1 MKHLLNFQTKQAFNM
16 AQLNLEEPYIALT
29 DDDGKVSLSNGYILN
44 PNWYLKEGGNYYQMK
59 QKEDGVGETSVSL
72 LDGGWELTGS
82 DDDFYYYR
90 TKYNYLVSKYWTQ
103 FKVSW
108 NGATEM
114 NFKYKSACSGG
125 DESYDYLEFSKLDID
140 SFNPQ
145 DYDKYGPRANSKHI
159 ASSAIGTYN
168 TEWKDYTVHCDNGAH
183 SLIFV
188 FTTDSPC
195 NENEYG
201 EIAIPKKYVTY
212 SVKKGDEI
220 PTTYATDGKSA
231 KIINGQP
238 TKMEYKAITLPN
250 GNVILDMTDTQ
261 KTQLT
266 INTEYVDLG
275 LPSGLK
281 WAKCNVGAEKE
292 SDYGIMFAWGQT
304 DNAVATNFV
313 DYKNYPYSWATYEH
327 CNGSYNTLTKYNN
340 TGSYGTVDNI
350 TTLEPGDDAATQ
362 IMGGGWRVPT
372 HTEIQELLKK
382 TNQEWVTNYNGTG
395 VNGMKFTHKT
405 DTSKYIFIP
414 AAGYCNGGSVY
425 RVGNYGYVW
434 GSSLSTSYPYNACY
448 LSFSSGN
455 CRMYGDGSRY
465 RGQSVRGVR
474 K

>member
-1 MKHLLNFQTKQAFNM
+1 
-16 AQLNLEEPYIALT
+16 
-29 DDDGKVSLSNGYILN
+29 
-44 PNWYLKEGGNYYQMK
+44 MK

-72 LDGGWELTGS
+72 LDEGWKLTGS
-82 DDDFYYYR
+82 DDNFYYYK
-90 TKYNYLVSKYWTQ
+90 TIYSYLESKYWTQ

-125 DESYDYLEFSKLDID
+125 DESYDYLEFSKLDIV

-145 DYDKYGPRANSKHI
+145 DYDEYGPRANSKHI

-188 FTTDSPC
+188 FSTDGPC
-195 NENEYG
+195 DENEYG

-238 TKMEYKAITLPN
+238 TKMEYKAIRLPN
-250 GNVILDMTDTQ
+250 GNDVILDMTDTQ
-261 KTQLT
+261 ETQLA

-275 LPSGLK
+275 LSVK
-281 WAKCNVGAEKE
+281 WATMNIGAEKE

-304 DNAVATNFV
+304 DNAVATKFV
-313 DYKNYPYSWATYEH
+313 DSKNYPYSWATAPF
-327 CNGSYNTLTKYNN
+327 NDGSSSFNPTYFNSVK
-340 TGSYGTVDNI
+340 GTVCPNNI
-350 TTLEPGDDAATQ
+350 LAKEYDAAAQ
-362 IMGGGWRVPT
+362 IMGGDWRMPT
-372 HTEIQELLKK
+372 EAEIQELLSNTKK
-382 TNQEWVTNYNGTG
+382 EWTQVNG
-395 VNGMKFTHKT
+395 VNGYKFTSNKEGYQNN
-405 DTSKYIFIP
+405 SIFIP
-414 AAGYCNGGSVY
+414 AAGRCDGGSVDD
-425 RVGNYGYVW
+425 VGGSGSVW
-434 GSSLSTSYPYNACY
+434 SSSLDASNPYLACLLRFY
-448 LSFSSGN
+448 SGY
-455 CRMYGDGSRY
+455 CRMGYNYFRCNGL
-465 RGQSVRGVR
+465 SVRGVR

>member
-1 MKHLLNFQTKQAFNM
+1 MKHLIETTDLSSLPITEYDRIVLNSSTNDVIVK
-16 AQLNLEEPYIALT
+16 
-29 DDDGKVSLSNGYILN
+29 GGGYILN

-72 LDGGWELTGS
+72 LDEGWELTGS
-82 DDDFYYYR
+82 DDNFYYYK
-90 TKYNYLVSKYWTQ
+90 TIYSYLESKNWTQ
-103 FKVSW
+103 IKVSW
-108 NGATEM
+108 SGATEM
-114 NFKYKSACSGG
+114 NFKYKSACSDG

-145 DYDKYGPRANSKHI
+145 DYDEYGPRANSKHI

-188 FTTDSPC
+188 FSTDGPC
-195 NENEYG
+195 DENEYG

-220 PTTYATDGKSA
+220 PTTYVTDGKSA

-261 KTQLT
+261 ETQLT

-281 WAKCNVGAEKE
+281 WATMNIGAEKE

-313 DYKNYPYSWATYEH
+313 DSKNYPYSWATYKY
-327 CNGSYNTLTKYNN
+327 CNGTYNTLTKYCTNS
-340 TGSYGTVDNI
+340 SYGTVDSI
-350 TTLEPGDDAATQ
+350 TTLESTDDAATQ
-362 IMGGGWRVPT
+362 IMGGDWRMPT
-372 HTEIQELLKK
+372 RSDFQELLDNT
-382 TNQEWVTNYNGTG
+382 TNEWTQVNG
-395 VNGMKFTHKT
+395 VNGYKFTSNKEGYQNN
-405 DTSKYIFIP
+405 SIFIP
-414 AAGYCNGGSVY
+414 AAGYCGDGSVGNVGGS
-425 RVGNYGYVW
+425 GYVW
-434 GSSLSTSYPYNACY
+434 SSSLYTSNPSNAWS
-448 LSFSSGN
+448 LDFRSGD
-455 CRMYGDGSRY
+455 CGMGSNY
-465 RGQSVRGVR
+465 RCNGRSVRGVR
-474 K
+474 N

>member
-1 MKHLLNFQTKQAFNM
+1 M
-16 AQLNLEEPYIALT
+16 
-29 DDDGKVSLSNGYILN
+29 
-44 PNWYLKEGGNYYQMK
+44 KEGGNYYQMK

-72 LDGGWELTGS
+72 LDEGWELTGS
-82 DDDFYYYR
+82 DDNFYYYK
-90 TKYNYLVSKYWTQ
+90 TIYSYLESKYWTQ
-103 FKVSW
+103 IKVSW

-125 DESYDYLEFSKLDID
+125 DESYDYLEFSKLDIV

-145 DYDKYGPRANSKHI
+145 DYGEYGPRADSEHI

-188 FTTDSPC
+188 FTTDGPC
-195 NENEYG
+195 DENEYG

-261 KTQLT
+261 ETQLA

-275 LPSGLK
+275 LSVK
-281 WAKCNVGAEKE
+281 WATMNIGAEKE

-304 DNAVATNFV
+304 DNAVATKFV
-313 DYKNYPYSWATYEH
+313 DSENYPYNWANAPFNGGNTSYNATYFNSVKDTV
-327 CNGSYNTLTKYNN
+327 CPNGILAKEY
-340 TGSYGTVDNI
+340 
-350 TTLEPGDDAATQ
+350 DAATQ
-362 IMGGGWRVPT
+362 IMGSDWRMPT
-372 HTEIQELLKK
+372 RTEWQELIDNT
-382 TNQEWVTNYNGTG
+382 TNEWTQVNG
-395 VNGMKFTHKT
+395 VNGRKFTA
-405 DTSKYIFIP
+405 SNGNSIFIP
-414 AAGYCNGGSVY
+414 AAGGCSDGSVNS
-425 RVGNYGYVW
+425 VGYCGNVW
-434 GSSLSTSYPYNACY
+434 SSSLNTSNPYFAWY
-448 LSFSSGN
+448 LGFTSGN
-455 CRMYGDGSRY
+455 CRVNDDGRY
-465 RGQSVRGVR
+465 NGRAVRGVR

>member
-1 MKHLLNFQTKQAFNM
+1 
-16 AQLNLEEPYIALT
+16 
-29 DDDGKVSLSNGYILN
+29 
-44 PNWYLKEGGNYYQMK
+44 MK

-72 LDGGWELTGS
+72 LDEGWELTGS
-82 DDDFYYYR
+82 DDDFYYYK
-90 TKYNYLVSKYWTQ
+90 TIYNYLESNNWTQ

-108 NGATEM
+108 SGTTEM

-125 DESYDYLEFSKLDID
+125 EESYDYLEFSKLDID

-145 DYDKYGPRANSKHI
+145 DYGVDGPRADSEHI

-188 FTTDSPC
+188 FSTDGPC
-195 NENEYG
+195 DENEYG

-212 SVKKGDEI
+212 LVKKGDEI

-250 GNVILDMTDTQ
+250 GNVILDMTDAQ
-261 KTQLT
+261 ETQLA

-275 LPSGLK
+275 LSVK
-281 WAKCNVGAEKE
+281 WATMNVGAEKE

-313 DYKNYPYSWATYEH
+313 DSENYPYSWANAPF
-327 CNGSYNTLTKYNN
+327 NGGNTNYNANAFNQAKDTACPNGILAKEY
-340 TGSYGTVDNI
+340 
-350 TTLEPGDDAATQ
+350 DAATQ
-362 IMGGGWRVPT
+362 IMGSDWRMPT
-372 HTEIQELLKK
+372 QTEWQELFANT
-382 TNQEWVTNYNGTG
+382 TNEWTQVNG
-395 VNGMKFTHKT
+395 VNGRKFTA
-405 DTSKYIFIP
+405 SNGNSIFIP
-414 AAGYCNGGSVY
+414 AAGYCYDGSVDN
-425 RVGNYGYVW
+425 VGNYGNVW
-434 GSSLSTSYPYNACY
+434 SSSLSTSNPSIAWY
-448 LSFSSGN
+448 LDFNSGD
-455 CRMYGDGSRY
+455 CSMYRSSRY
-465 RGQSVRGVR
+465 VGQSVRGVR

>member
-1 MKHLLNFQTKQAFNM
+1 MKHLIETANPSGLAITEYDRLILNSTTNDVIVK
-16 AQLNLEEPYIALT
+16 
-29 DDDGKVSLSNGYILN
+29 GGGYILN

-72 LDGGWELTGS
+72 LDEGWKLTDS

-90 TKYNYLVSKYWTQ
+90 TIYSYLETKYWTQ
-103 FKVSW
+103 IKVSW
-108 NGATEM
+108 SGATEM

-125 DESYDYLEFSKLDID
+125 DESYDYLEFSKLDIN

-145 DYDKYGPRANSKHI
+145 DYGKYGPRADSEHI

-188 FTTDSPC
+188 FTTDGPC
-195 NENEYG
+195 DENEYA
-201 EIAIPKKYVTY
+201 EIAIPKKYITY
-212 SVKKGDEI
+212 LVKKGDEI

-250 GNVILDMTDTQ
+250 GNDVILDMTDTQ
-261 KTQLT
+261 ETQLA

-275 LPSGLK
+275 LSVK
-281 WAKCNVGAEKE
+281 WATMNIGAEKE

-313 DYKNYPYSWATYEH
+313 DSENYPYNWANAPFNDRANEYNSTYFNEAKNTV
-327 CNGSYNTLTKYNN
+327 CPNGILAKKY
-340 TGSYGTVDNI
+340 
-350 TTLEPGDDAATQ
+350 DAAAQ
-362 IMGGGWRVPT
+362 IMGEGWRMPT
-372 HTEIQELLKK
+372 QSDFQELIDN
-382 TNQEWVTNYNGTG
+382 TNKEWTIVNG
-395 VNGMKFTHKT
+395 VNGYKFTSNKEGFQNN
-405 DTSKYIFIP
+405 SIFIP
-414 AAGYCNGGSVY
+414 AAGYCSNGSVND
-425 RVGNYGYVW
+425 VGGGGYVW
-434 GSSLSTSYPYNACY
+434 SSSLDASRPNFAWSLYFFSGRCY
-448 LSFSSGN
+448 VYDSN
-455 CRMYGDGSRY
+455 SRY
-465 RGQSVRGVR
+465 YGRSVRGVR

>member
-16 AQLNLEEPYIALT
+16 AQLNLEKPYIALT

-72 LDGGWELTGS
+72 LDEGWKLTGS

-90 TKYNYLVSKYWTQ
+90 TIYSYLESKYWTQ
-103 FKVSW
+103 IKVSW
-108 NGATEM
+108 SGATEM

-125 DESYDYLEFSKLDID
+125 NESYHYLEFSKLDIN
-140 SFNPQ
+140 SFKPQ
-145 DYDKYGPRANSKHI
+145 DYGEEGPRADSEHI
-159 ASSAIGTYN
+159 ASSARGTYN

-188 FTTDSPC
+188 FTTDGPC
-195 NENEYG
+195 DENEYG

-212 SVKKGDEI
+212 SVEKGDEI

-238 TKMEYKAITLPN
+238 TKMEHKAITLPN

-261 KTQLT
+261 ETQLT

-275 LPSGLK
+275 LSVK
-281 WAKCNVGAEKE
+281 WATMNIGAEKE

-313 DYKNYPYSWATYEH
+313 DSKNYPYSWATYKY
-327 CNGSYNTLTKYNN
+327 CNGTSNTLTKYNN
-340 TGSYGTVDNI
+340 KSSYGIVDNK
-350 TTLEPGDDAATQ
+350 TVLDPEDDAATQ
-362 IMGGGWRVPT
+362 IMGSDWRMPT
-372 HTEIQELLKK
+372 KADFQELLNNT
-382 TNQEWVTNYNGTG
+382 TNEWTQVNG
-395 VNGMKFTHKT
+395 VNGRKFTA
-405 DTSKYIFIP
+405 SNGNSIFIP
-414 AAGYCNGGSVY
+414 AAGYCDSGSVIN
-425 RVGNYGYVW
+425 VGDYGYVW
-434 GSSLSTSYPYNACY
+434 SSSLYASYPNGAWC
-448 LSFSSGN
+448 LGFSSGN
-455 CRMYGDGSRY
+455 YSMRAGGNNRY
-465 RGQSVRGVR
+465 NGRSVRGVR

>member
-16 AQLNLEEPYIALT
+16 AQLNLEKPYIALT

-72 LDGGWELTGS
+72 LDEGWELTGS
-82 DDDFYYYR
+82 DDDFYYYK
-90 TKYNYLVSKYWTQ
+90 TIYSYLESKYWTQ

-125 DESYDYLEFSKLDID
+125 DESYDYLEFSKLDIV
-140 SFNPQ
+140 SFNPT
-145 DYDKYGPRANSKHI
+145 DYDEYGPRADSKHI
-159 ASSAIGTYN
+159 ASSAKGTYN
-168 TEWKDYTVHCDNGAH
+168 TEWKNYTVHCDNGAH

-188 FTTDSPC
+188 FTTDGPC
-195 NENEYG
+195 DENEYG

-212 SVKKGDEI
+212 SVKKGNEI

-250 GNVILDMTDTQ
+250 GNDVILDMTDTQ
-261 KTQLT
+261 ETQLT

-275 LPSGLK
+275 LSVK
-281 WAKCNVGAEKE
+281 WATMNIGAEKE

-313 DYKNYPYSWATYEH
+313 DSKNYPYSWATYEH
-327 CNGSYNTLTKYNN
+327 CNGTYNTLTKYNN
-340 TGSYGTVDNI
+340 KSSYGTVDNK
-350 TTLEPGDDAATQ
+350 TVLDPEDDAATQ
-362 IMGGGWRVPT
+362 IMGSDWRMPT
-372 HTEIQELLKK
+372 ETEIRELINNT
-382 TNQEWVTNYNGTG
+382 TNEWTQVNG
-395 VNGMKFTHKT
+395 VNGRKFTA
-405 DTSKYIFIP
+405 SNGNSIFIP
-414 AAGYCNGGSVY
+414 AAGYCSDGSVNS
-425 RVGNYGYVW
+425 VGSSGYVW
-434 GSSLSTSYPYNACY
+434 SSSLSASNPNDAWY
-448 LSFSSGN
+448 LNFVSDGCDMDNYYRCSGW
-455 CRMYGDGSRY
+455 
-465 RGQSVRGVR
+465 SVRGVR

>member
-1 MKHLLNFQTKQAFNM
+1 MKHLIETT
-16 AQLNLEEPYIALT
+16 NLSGLPIVEYDRVILDSITNEIVYR
-29 DDDGKVSLSNGYILN
+29 GGEYILN

-82 DDDFYYYR
+82 DDNFYYYK
-90 TKYNYLVSKYWTQ
+90 TIYSYLESKHWTQ
-103 FKVSW
+103 IKVSW
-108 NGATEM
+108 SATTEM
-114 NFKYKSACSGG
+114 NFKYKSACSDG
-125 DESYDYLEFSKLDID
+125 DESYDYLEFSKLDIN
-140 SFNPQ
+140 SFKPQ
-145 DYDKYGPRANSKHI
+145 DYDEDGPRADSEHI
-159 ASSAIGTYN
+159 ASSAKGTYN
-168 TEWKDYTVHCDNGAH
+168 TEWKNYTVHCDNGAH

-188 FTTDSPC
+188 FTTNGPC
-195 NENEYG
+195 DENEYG

-261 KTQLT
+261 ETQLT

-275 LPSGLK
+275 LSVK
-281 WAKCNVGAEKE
+281 WATMNIGAEKE

-313 DYKNYPYSWATYEH
+313 DFKNYPYSWASYEH
-327 CNGSYNTLTKYNN
+327 CNDTYDTLTKYN
-340 TGSYGTVDNI
+340 TSTLYGENPDNI
-350 TTLEPGDDAATQ
+350 TTLESVDDAATQ
-362 IMGGGWRVPT
+362 IMGSDWRMPT
-372 HTEIQELLKK
+372 ETEIRELINNT
-382 TNQEWVTNYNGTG
+382 TNEWVENFNNSN
-395 VNGMKFTHKT
+395 VNGMKFISKT

-414 AAGYCNGGSVY
+414 AAGNCYGGSVVD
-425 RVGNYGYVW
+425 VGNLGCVW
-434 GSSLSTSYPYNACY
+434 SSSLNTSSPYNAWY
-448 LSFSSGN
+448 LNSNSVRCGMN
-455 CRMYGDGSRY
+455 YGDRCYGW
-465 RGQSVRGVR
+465 SVRGVR

>member
-1 MKHLLNFQTKQAFNM
+1 MKHLIETTNSSSLGFAEYDRIILNSA
-16 AQLNLEEPYIALT
+16 T
-29 DDDGKVSLSNGYILN
+29 DEIVYREGEYILN

-72 LDGGWELTGS
+72 LDEGWELTGS
-82 DDDFYYYR
+82 DDDFYYYK
-90 TKYNYLVSKYWTQ
+90 TIYSYLESKYWTQ

-125 DESYDYLEFSKLDID
+125 DESYDYLEFSKLDIV
-140 SFNPQ
+140 SFNPT
-145 DYDKYGPRANSKHI
+145 DYGEDGPRADNEHI
-159 ASSAIGTYN
+159 ASSAKNTYN

-188 FTTDSPC
+188 FTTDGPC
-195 NENEYG
+195 DENEYG

-261 KTQLT
+261 ETQLT

-275 LPSGLK
+275 LSVK
-281 WAKCNVGAEKE
+281 WATMNIGAEKE

-304 DNAVATNFV
+304 DNAVATKFV
-313 DYKNYPYSWATYEH
+313 DSKNYPYSWATYEH
-327 CNGSYNTLTKYNN
+327 CNGSNKTLTKYNN
-340 TGSYGTVDNI
+340 DSIYGTVDNK
-350 TTLEPGDDAATQ
+350 TTLEPVDDAATQ
-362 IMGGGWRVPT
+362 IMGSDWRMPT
-372 HTEIQELLKK
+372 ETEIRELIKNT
-382 TNQEWVTNYNGTG
+382 TNEWTQVNG
-395 VNGMKFTHKT
+395 VNGYKFT
-405 DTSKYIFIP
+405 SKKEGFQNNSIFFP
-414 AAGYCNGGSVY
+414 ATGLCNYGSVS
-425 RVGNYGYVW
+425 YV
-434 GSSLSTSYPYNACY
+434 GSSGSVWSSSLYASSPDYAWY
-448 LSFSSGN
+448 LSFDSGS
-455 CRMYGDGSRY
+455 CSMYYDSFRY

>member
-1 MKHLLNFQTKQAFNM
+1 MKHLLNFHTKQAFNM
-16 AQLNLEEPYIALT
+16 AQLNLEKPYIALT

-72 LDGGWELTGS
+72 LDGGWELTDS
-82 DDDFYYYR
+82 DDDFYYYK
-90 TKYNYLVSKYWTQ
+90 TIYSYLESKRWAQ
-103 FKVSW
+103 IKVSW
-108 NGATEM
+108 SGTTEM

-125 DESYDYLEFSKLDID
+125 DAFCDYLEFSKLDIV

-145 DYDKYGPRANSKHI
+145 DYGKDGPRADSEHI
-159 ASSAIGTYN
+159 ASSAKGTYD

-188 FTTDSPC
+188 FTTDGPC
-195 NENEYG
+195 DENEYG

-250 GNVILDMTDTQ
+250 GNDVILDMTDTQ
-261 KTQLT
+261 ETQLT

-275 LPSGLK
+275 LSVK
-281 WAKCNVGAEKE
+281 WATMNIGAEKE

-313 DYKNYPYSWATYEH
+313 DSKNYPYTWATYEH
-327 CNGSYNTLTKYNN
+327 CDGTYDTLTKYN
-340 TGSYGTVDNI
+340 TSTSYGENPDNI
-350 TTLEPGDDAATQ
+350 TTLETVDDAATQ
-362 IMGGGWRVPT
+362 IMGVDWRMPT
-372 HTEIQELLKK
+372 KADFDELLSGT
-382 TNQEWVTNYNGTG
+382 TNEWIANYNETG
-395 VNGMKFTHKT
+395 VNGWKFTSKK

-414 AAGYCNGGSVY
+414 AAGYCNDGSVDN
-425 RVGNYGYVW
+425 VGSCGVVW
-434 GSSLSTSYPYNACY
+434 SSSLNTSGPYIAWY
-448 LSFSSGN
+448 LNFNSGN
-455 CRMYGDGSRY
+455 CGMDNLDRYYGL
-465 RGQSVRGVR
+465 SVRGVR

>member
-16 AQLNLEEPYIALT
+16 AQLNLEKPYIALT

-90 TKYNYLVSKYWTQ
+90 TIYNYLVSKYWTQ

-125 DESYDYLEFSKLDID
+125 EESYHYLEFSKLDID

-145 DYDKYGPRANSKHI
+145 DYGEDGPRADSEHI
-159 ASSAIGTYN
+159 ASSAKGTYN
-168 TEWKDYTVHCDNGAH
+168 TEWENYTVHCDNGAH

-188 FTTDSPC
+188 FTTDGPC
-195 NENEYG
+195 DENEYG

-231 KIINGQP
+231 KIIKGQP
-238 TKMEYKAITLPN
+238 TKVEYKAITLPN
-250 GNVILDMTDTQ
+250 GNDVILDMTDTQ
-261 KTQLT
+261 ETQLA

-281 WAKCNVGAEKE
+281 WATMNVGAEKE

-304 DNAVATNFV
+304 DNAVATKFV
-313 DYKNYPYSWATYEH
+313 DSKNYPYSWATYEH

-362 IMGGGWRVPT
+362 IMGGDWRMPT
-372 HTEIQELLKK
+372 DAELQELVNNT
-382 TNQEWVTNYNGTG
+382 TNEWTQVNG
-395 VNGMKFTHKT
+395 VNGYKFTSNKEGYQNN
-405 DTSKYIFIP
+405 SIFIP
-414 AAGYCNGGSVY
+414 AAGLCNGGSVY
-425 RVGNYGYVW
+425 DVGGSGHVW
-434 GSSLSTSYPYNACY
+434 GSSLGTSYPYYAWYLGFDSGSCY
-448 LSFSSGN
+448 VYDGN
-455 CRMYGDGSRY
+455 RF